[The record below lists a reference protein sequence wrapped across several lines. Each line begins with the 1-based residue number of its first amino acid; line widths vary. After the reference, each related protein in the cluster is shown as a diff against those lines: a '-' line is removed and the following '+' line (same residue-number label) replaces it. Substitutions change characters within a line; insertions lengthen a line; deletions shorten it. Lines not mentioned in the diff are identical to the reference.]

1 MNKDLR
7 GDTREDS
14 KAGAYFFDGTKTS
27 SDQFSKEKEKKIG
40 NEILLAFL
48 SS

>member
-7 GDTREDS
+7 GDAREDS
-14 KAGAYFFDGTKTS
+14 AGAYFFDGTKTS